1 MAHRYKQ
8 AVHVN
13 PIGFYC
19 MVKAHPSFLPC
30 ETFFIC
36 RFCSPNQAAT
46 LSPETQSRSYSTPL
60 HDSPF
65 NQPCPTPEASIP
77 TQITPKLLF
86 EILANTN
93 VQPKGSSSQL
103 QSLSSR
109 MLLSPYF
116 AHHLVLSGSV
126 QLSLNRPS

>member
-1 MAHRYKQ
+1 MAHRYKH

-13 PIGFYC
+13 PIGFYG

-30 ETFFIC
+30 ETFFTY
-36 RFCSPNQAAT
+36 RFCSPKQAAT
-46 LSPETQSRSYSTPL
+46 LSLETQSRCYSTPL
-60 HDSPF
+60 HDSSF

-77 TQITPKLLF
+77 LPITPKVLF
-86 EILANTN
+86 QILGNTN

-109 MLLSPYF
+109 MPLAPYF
-116 AHHLVLSGSV
+116 AHHLVLSGSIQV
-126 QLSLNRPS
+126 SLNRPS